1 MSGTRGLQT
10 KNAPD
15 WVKSGT
21 LHLNILPPEFARTES
36 TRIIQAMEWH
46 EGAITLRT
54 IDQCSVSLTA
64 FRRIFQLVLLDEHCD
79 RRFFHWL
86 TPHLS
91 PASEPR

>member
-15 WVKSGT
+15 SVKSGT
-21 LHLNILPPEFARTES
+21 LHLNILPPEFARTEG
-36 TRIIQAMEWH
+36 TCIIQGYGMARTCYYPADNRPM
-46 EGAITLRT
+46 LRQPDC
-54 IDQCSVSLTA
+54 ISQV
-64 FRRIFQLVLLDEHCD
+64 FQLVLLDEHCD
-79 RRFFHWL
+79 RPFFYSL